1 MTELLLPLLIAA
13 DLRRYQ
19 LIEQWANRDD
29 DQRGADRGLGTLEL
43 VIITLGLVTVAG
55 VLVAAISGAVNA
67 RTSKIK

>member
-1 MTELLLPLLIAA
+1 MTDLLLPLLVLA
-13 DLRRYQ
+13 DLHRHRLTQ
-19 LIEQWANRDD
+19 RWANRED
-29 DQRGADRGLGTLEL
+29 DRGLGTLEL

>member
-13 DLRRYQ
+13 DLHRHR
-19 LIEQWANRDD
+19 LTERWANRED
-29 DQRGADRGLGTLEL
+29 DRGLGTLEL

>member
-1 MTELLLPLLIAA
+1 MTDLLLPLLVLA
-13 DLRRYQ
+13 DVHRHRLTQR
-19 LIEQWANRDD
+19 WASAQDD
-29 DQRGADRGLGTLEL
+29 PRHDRGLGTLEL

>member
-13 DLRRYQ
+13 ELHRHR
-19 LIEQWANRDD
+19 LTERWANRAD
-29 DQRGADRGLGTLEL
+29 DRGLGTLEL
-43 VIITLGLVTVAG
+43 VIVTLGLVTVAG

>member
-1 MTELLLPLLIAA
+1 MTDLLLPFLVLA
-13 DLRRYQ
+13 DLHRHRLTQ
-19 LIEQWANRDD
+19 RWASAKEDPSH
-29 DQRGADRGLGTLEL
+29 DRGLGTLEL

>member
-1 MTELLLPLLIAA
+1 MTELLLPLLVLA
-13 DLRRYQ
+13 DLHRHR
-19 LIEQWANRDD
+19 LAERWANRAGDHRD
-29 DQRGADRGLGTLEL
+29 DRGLGTLEL